1 MPKTITKKIAK
12 NPIKAKAGKNV
23 FAGVSATH
31 IWSDR

>member
-23 FAGVSATH
+23 FAGVGISTY
-31 IWSDR
+31 